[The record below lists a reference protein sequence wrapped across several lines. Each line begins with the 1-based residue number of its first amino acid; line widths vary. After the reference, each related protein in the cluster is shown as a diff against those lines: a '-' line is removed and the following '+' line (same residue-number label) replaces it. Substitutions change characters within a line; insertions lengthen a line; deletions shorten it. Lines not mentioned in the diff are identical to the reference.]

1 MTFDRKIEIQRKV
14 KNGDGSFAKEEWKPL
29 CRPWAN
35 WQAAFGSE
43 FWAAESVQAQRPAT
57 VTIRFRNDVDERCR
71 ILYGGIYYEILS
83 VDNIRQRGLFL
94 AMKVRAAVNG

>member
-14 KNGDGSFAKEEWKPL
+14 KNGSGSFASEKWETL
-29 CRPWAN
+29 CKPWAN

-57 VTIRFRNDVDERCR
+57 VTVRYRSDVDESCR
-71 ILYGGIYYEILS
+71 IKYGGIFYEILS
-83 VDNIRQRGLFL
+83 IDNIRQRGVLL
-94 AMKVRAAVNG
+94 AMKVRAVVNG